1 MEHLRVLRP
10 AADVYAFYDGRVDGY
25 RFAAEPNWIDD
36 GALSL
41 GIASY
46 ALVSGDSALIYDTH
60 VSLENAGR
68 IRGVLEADGVR
79 SFTVVLSRW
88 HLDHVAGT
96 CAFADCEVIASAR
109 TAELLAGSRSAIE
122 SGSLAGP
129 PAIDPLMLPTSTFGD
144 RLELEVG
151 ELRLEL
157 LHTDIHSDDATVVWW
172 PERGLLLAGDTL
184 EDTVTY
190 VDEPARLPIHRENL
204 ETLRRLRPQRILPNH
219 GDPAVIAAGG
229 YSDGL
234 IAATEAYI
242 DFLLRTR
249 SEPPLAKLTL
259 RELVNQFA
267 NSDVNYYEP
276 YERVHSNNLAVVAGE
291 PLASR

>member
-10 AADVYAFYDGRVDGY
+10 AAEVYAFYDGRVDGY
-25 RFAAEPNWIDD
+25 RFADGPNWVDD

-46 ALVSGDSALIYDTH
+46 ALVSGDSALVYDTH
-60 VSLENAGR
+60 VSLEHARR

-79 SFTVVLSRW
+79 SFTVVLSHW

-96 CAFADCEVIASAR
+96 CAFADCEVVASER
-109 TAELLAGSRSAIE
+109 TAELLAASRGAIE
-122 SGSLAGP
+122 SGSLEGP
-129 PAIDPLMLPTSTFGD
+129 PAIDPLMLPTITFGD
-144 RLELEVG
+144 RLELELG

-172 PERGLLLAGDTL
+172 PEHRLLLAGDTV

-190 VDEPARLPIHRENL
+190 VDDPAKLPIHRANL
-204 ETLRRLRPQRILPNH
+204 ETLRRLRPKRILPNH
-219 GDPAVIAAGG
+219 GDPGVIATGG

-249 SEPPLAKLTL
+249 RDPALAKLTL
-259 RELVNQFA
+259 RELVHRLDNR
-267 NSDVNYYEP
+267 DMHYYEP
-276 YERVHSNNLAVVAGE
+276 YERVHSNNLDLVARGSI
-291 PLASR
+291 AAC